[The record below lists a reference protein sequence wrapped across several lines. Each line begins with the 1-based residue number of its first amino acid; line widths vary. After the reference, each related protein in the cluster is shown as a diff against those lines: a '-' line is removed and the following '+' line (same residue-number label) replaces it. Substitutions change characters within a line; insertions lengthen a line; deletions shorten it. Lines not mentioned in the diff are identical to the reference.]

1 VFCFSDSWFI
11 HSSWLVSCEWQHA
24 FIYVPQNCW
33 PIIENLYQI
42 FASWLLQN
50 TVNWIFIW
58 GKITV
63 IFRLKFGKKGLV
75 PFEPVS
81 CTQQHKDHDHQHEHK
96 DHFHQRKN
104 CNESNQLV
112 LQFQSTELL
121 VNHSQNP
128 SYQTLVFDHFFS
140 IPIYYQEQKQT
151 KMTHQSLLMNF
162 NKTRKQNQ
170 KGHWI

>member
-1 VFCFSDSWFI
+1 MSFLIQWFI

-33 PIIENLYQI
+33 LIIENLYQI
-42 FASWLLQN
+42 FASWLLHN

-75 PFEPVS
+75 PFELVS

>member
-1 VFCFSDSWFI
+1 
-11 HSSWLVSCEWQHA
+11 
-24 FIYVPQNCW
+24 
-33 PIIENLYQI
+33 
-42 FASWLLQN
+42 
-50 TVNWIFIW
+50 
-58 GKITV
+58 
-63 IFRLKFGKKGLV
+63 LV
-75 PFEPVS
+75 PFELVS

-170 KGHWI
+170 KGH